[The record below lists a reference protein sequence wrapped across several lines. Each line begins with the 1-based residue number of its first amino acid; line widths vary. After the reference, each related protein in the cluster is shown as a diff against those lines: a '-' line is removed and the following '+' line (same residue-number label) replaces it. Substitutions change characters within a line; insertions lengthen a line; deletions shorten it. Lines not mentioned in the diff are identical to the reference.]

1 MASYYGSTPTANS
14 FNMASGTITNGG
26 TGLTL
31 GARATTNFRTLQ
43 YRAVSYIVSAAD
55 NASAGWYG
63 TASSNTVY
71 IGQGFRIV
79 YSFSFEDTTSSSTNP
94 CRSYIGLMQ
103 NSTDPVLTTTLQAL
117 TIQSC
122 VIMHET
128 FENVFYFYTR
138 GSSGATPTATTISS
152 ATPSALWYVLEIV
165 NQQSSNDVTMTLTA
179 YTSMTSYSVATFTF
193 TGGTSTTPSLTAANN
208 VVMLRYM
215 NSPTNTSQARV
226 GLGAIKIYTL

>member
-1 MASYYGSTPTANS
+1 
-14 FNMASGTITNGG
+14 
-26 TGLTL
+26 
-31 GARATTNFRTLQ
+31 
-43 YRAVSYIVSAAD
+43 
-55 NASAGWYG
+55 
-63 TASSNTVY
+63 
-71 IGQGFRIV
+71 
-79 YSFSFEDTTSSSTNP
+79 
-94 CRSYIGLMQ
+94 
-103 NSTDPVLTTTLQAL
+103 
-117 TIQSC
+117 
-122 VIMHET
+122 MHEA

-179 YTSMTSYSVATFTF
+179 YTSVTSYSVATFTF

-215 NSPTNTSQARV
+215 NSPTSTSQARV